1 MSKSRKVG
9 PFSVRPEPYVY
20 KGTKA
25 TKWRL
30 EIPASLTDNGK
41 RKRKLFDTCKEALT
55 VAREL
60 RKRIDPATGQ
70 IAVRAVRSS
79 GVTFAEILP
88 AWQQDEELRV
98 ATLKKRAT
106 TFEGDLYRL
115 KTLKAFLGVYPLKS
129 ITARQLAQYQKSR
142 LDEGRKPRTINRE
155 METYSVV
162 MSWAKAQGHIDEI
175 VRVERIPVA
184 PSRSVVPTP
193 EEAVRIIQAL
203 PQRLQPL
210 VRFLFETG
218 CRPGEAT
225 NLTWDHVDEVGGYV
239 EIVSRDG
246 WTPKTSQS
254 ERRVPLNASLLELIR
269 SLPKKGPYVFA
280 GPDPY
285 KPIQRFRKA
294 FVAAIEKADIRRR
307 GRRVYWTPHVCRK
320 AHATWQALKG
330 VNESV
335 LQDLLGHARG
345 SEVTKRFY
353 VHTTEEAKKA
363 AVIELPIGDPKVN

>member
-9 PFSVRPEPYVY
+9 PFRVRPEPYLY
-20 KGTKA
+20 KGIEA

-30 EIPASLTDNGK
+30 EIPASLTGNGK

-70 IAVRAVRSS
+70 IVVRGQPSG

-98 ATLKKRAT
+98 ATLKKKAS
-106 TFEGDLYRL
+106 TFEGDIYRL
-115 KTLKAFLGVYPLKS
+115 KALKAFMGVYPLKS
-129 ITARQLAQYQKSR
+129 ITARELAQYQKSR
-142 LDEGRKPRTINRE
+142 LEQGRKPRTINRE

-162 MSWAKAQGHIDEI
+162 MSWAKAQGFIDEI
-175 VRVERIPVA
+175 VRVERIPVP
-184 PSRSVVPTP
+184 PSRSVVPSP
-193 EEAVRIIQAL
+193 EEAVGIIEAL
-203 PQRLQPL
+203 PKRLQPL

-225 NLTWDHVDEVGGYV
+225 NLNWDHVDEIGGYV
-239 EIVSRDG
+239 EIVSRVG
-246 WTPKTSQS
+246 WTPKTAQS
-254 ERRVPLNASLLELIR
+254 ERRIPLNASLLEMIR
-269 SLPKKGPYVFA
+269 DLPKQGPYVFA
-280 GPDPY
+280 GPDPN
-285 KPIQRFRKA
+285 KPICRFRKA
-294 FVAAIEKADIRRR
+294 FVAAVEKADIRRR
-307 GRRVYWTPHVCRK
+307 GRRVYLTPHVCRK
-320 AHATWQALKG
+320 AHATWQAMNG

-353 VHTTEEAKKA
+353 VHATEEAKKA
-363 AVIELPIGDPKVN
+363 AVIELPIGKRKAN